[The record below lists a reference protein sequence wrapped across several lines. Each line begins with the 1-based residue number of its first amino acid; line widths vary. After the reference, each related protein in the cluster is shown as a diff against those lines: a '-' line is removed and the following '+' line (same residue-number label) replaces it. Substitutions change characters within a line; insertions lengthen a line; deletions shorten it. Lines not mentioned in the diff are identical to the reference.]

1 MKTPCAGG
9 PSSAMLDVV
18 TLFAGRRPDTLG
30 VRDGRLRGCPRSPNC
45 VSSEARDDAHRVE
58 PLRLDGDPAKGW
70 HAVVEL
76 VGALPRTRV
85 VTRDDGYLHA
95 ECRSA
100 LLGFVDDLELQL
112 RADEGVVAV
121 RSASRLGYSD
131 LGVNR
136 KRVDDLRRRLEKK
149 GVG

>member
-1 MKTPCAGG
+1 M
-9 PSSAMLDVV
+9 MHVV
-18 TLFAGRRPDTLG
+18 SIFAGRRPDTLG
-30 VRDGRLRGCPRSPNC
+30 ARDGRLRGCPRSPNC

-58 PLRLDGDPAKGW
+58 PLGLGGDPAEGW
-70 HAVVEL
+70 RTVVEV
-76 VGALPRTRV
+76 VGALPRTRI
-85 VTRDDGYLHA
+85 VTREEGYVHA
-95 ECRSA
+95 ECSSP

-136 KRVDDLRRRLEKK
+136 KRVDDLRHRLKK
-149 GVG
+149 RGFD